1 MLRYE
6 KGQLYKPHHDA
17 DQDDVALA
25 CGPRILTFFLYLSD
39 VDEGERIVRKEIL
52 DIPFTLPLTLPLSS
66 FLSSFF
72 TLTRLPHFFP
82 PIHLPPLPLSLPFL
96 LLTYS
101 PFLPSSLRPSPS
113 LSHSPPSLP
122 SIHHHYIIPGGET
135 HFPLLDLTVT
145 PKKGKGL
152 LWPSTYDYDPSIV
165 RYAPFF
171 IFSLSSSFASFCFL
185 FLPLSSSCYCPCSIF
200 FFIWS
205 SFL

>member
-101 PFLPSSLRPSPS
+101 PFLPSSLSIRFISI
-113 LSHSPPSLP
+113 LS
-122 SIHHHYIIPGGET
+122 
-135 HFPLLDLTVT
+135 
-145 PKKGKGL
+145 
-152 LWPSTYDYDPSIV
+152 
-165 RYAPFF
+165 
-171 IFSLSSSFASFCFL
+171 IFY
-185 FLPLSSSCYCPCSIF
+185 PLSAQTAETADVELLCGTFVPNYLLFRCDV
-200 FFIWS
+200 
-205 SFL
+205 

>member
-1 MLRYE
+1 MRSPYPDILPLLKRCRWRWEDSE
-6 KGQLYKPHHDA
+6 KGNSRYSIYSTSYP
-17 DQDDVALA
+17 
-25 CGPRILTFFLYLSD
+25 
-39 VDEGERIVRKEIL
+39 
-52 DIPFTLPLTLPLSS
+52 
-66 FLSSFF
+66 SSFF
-72 TLTRLPHFFP
+72 LPLLLLHSHPFTTFLSTHSLTPSPSFPPFSSPYLLSFPPFFP
-82 PIHLPPLPLSLPFL
+82 PSLSFSFPFSTF
-96 LLTYS
+96 LTAH
-101 PFLPSSLRPSPS
+101 SLAPRPSPS